1 MNVLQAMEK
10 LNDLKDKCKVL
21 DLAIEKFK
29 QDQKD
34 YKDITSYEIQLL
46 TQISDEYEQ
55 RVERLRHQLENTQL
69 TTVRGVDDIYS
80 WSTDIR
86 SDIKYEVK

>member
-1 MNVLQAMEK
+1 MNVLQAIEK

-29 QDQKD
+29 QNQKD

-46 TQISDEYEQ
+46 TEISDKYKQ
-55 RVERLRHQLENTQL
+55 KVERLQHQLESTPL
-69 TTVRGVDDIYS
+69 VTVRGIN
-80 WSTDIR
+80 
-86 SDIKYEVK
+86 EQ